1 MNIEMDEPKTFSD
14 FFAERMKQKEAEFK
28 SWCEAN
34 GMEYSEEPNDIRT
47 KAKEAF
53 EKEFAKQRE
62 ESQRQYEAESQQ
74 KAKEAEEKRRID
86 SFLRIIPPIY
96 RNATLED
103 FSERF
108 RERIQPVL
116 LGASALILGDNGIGK
131 THMAW
136 AILKDRFIDHK
147 SVEYTKAQLLL
158 YDIKTKDNPYKYCTE
173 RFGGLDYL
181 VIDEVDKIFESK
193 ADFVYLN
200 FLIDHRYEWL
210 KPTIII
216 GNGTKEQFIAS
227 LGQSIY
233 SRLRGNKGLD
243 ITLTGKDKRFEDG

>member
-1 MNIEMDEPKTFSD
+1 MNEARTFGD
-14 FFAERMKQKEAEFK
+14 FFSERMKKQEEEFK

-34 GMEYSEEPNDIRT
+34 DVEYSALDGEVRRKAHDAYYRSITEERNRLMQQLDEDNQKNR
-47 KAKEAF
+47 
-53 EKEFAKQRE
+53 Q
-62 ESQRQYEAESQQ
+62 ESED
-74 KAKEAEEKRRID
+74 KRRWD
-86 SFLRIIPPIY
+86 NFVRTIPPIY
-96 RNATLED
+96 RNASLDD
-103 FSERF
+103 FSDGLRK
-108 RERIQPVL
+108 RIQPIL
-116 LGASALILGDNGIGK
+116 SGSSALILGENGIGK

-136 AILKDRFIDHK
+136 AILKDRFIAHK
-147 SVEYTKAQLLL
+147 TVEYTKAQLLL
-158 YDIKTKDNPYKYCTE
+158 YDIKTKENPYKYCKDK
-173 RFGGLDYL
+173 FGGLDFL

-200 FLIDHRYEWL
+200 FLIDHRYEWM
-210 KPTIII
+210 KPTIVL